1 MVAIQV
7 INIDYSMQKID
18 GRVPSPVIRVFGSSS
33 KSLRRYCVN
42 IHGVYPYL
50 YFRPDDINDSTF
62 DSKDIVER

>member
-7 INIDYSMQKID
+7 INIDYSMQRI
-18 GRVPSPVIRVFGSSS
+18 GSGIPSPVIRIFGSSA

-50 YFRPDDINDSTF
+50 YFRPDDVNDSTF
-62 DSKDIVER
+62 DNKDVVER